1 MIRQKSRR
9 THSNPRNSEG
19 EHTASHQEDAGQ
31 RAKNEAAIRLL
42 DRWLADD
49 SGYDEDV
56 WPRVK
61 AALEEN
67 RLSERKRFSG

>member
-1 MIRQKSRR
+1 LIHPKKDP
-9 THSNPRNSEG
+9 TDPNSTISED
-19 EHTASHQEDAGQ
+19 EYTASHEEEAAR

-42 DRWLADD
+42 DKWLADE

-61 AALEEN
+61 VAIEEN
-67 RLSERKRFSG
+67 RLSERKRFSD